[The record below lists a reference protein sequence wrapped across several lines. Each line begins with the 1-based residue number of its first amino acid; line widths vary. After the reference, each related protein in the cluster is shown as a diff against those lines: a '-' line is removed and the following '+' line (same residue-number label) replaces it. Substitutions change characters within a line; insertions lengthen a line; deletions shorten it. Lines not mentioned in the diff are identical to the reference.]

1 MSEVLQDMTVKQAQ
15 MTIARLNNPHAVRDM
30 LDEYLRSGQYLQEGE
45 VHLALEVDAACS
57 LAEFLGGHIV
67 RQSQPKRIEYARIEV
82 EGLLINKNKQAIEF
96 GGTVEITVS
105 KMILRES
112 SKPMRVVPFSDEDL
126 KKLQRKKPVKK
137 NGRWPATKEP
147 IPAWMTGDEMPE
159 PEMPELSQVRQEYLQ
174 EWQQQ
179 VADGQCIVGLLEWY
193 SRRELGLPIPTP
205 KELEL

>member
-30 LDEYLRSGQYLQEGE
+30 LYDYLRSGQYLQVNE
-45 VHLALEVDAACS
+45 VHSALEVDAACS
-57 LAEFLGGHIV
+57 LAAFMGGHIV
-67 RQSQPKRIEYARIEV
+67 RQSQPKKIEYARIEV

-96 GGTVEITVS
+96 SGTVEVTVS
-105 KMILRES
+105 KMILREL
-112 SKPMRVVPFSDEDL
+112 SKPMQVVPFDGDL
-126 KKLQRKKPVKK
+126 KKLQRKKPTKK
-137 NGRWPATKEP
+137 DGRWPAPKEP